1 MPSRAARDE
10 LRFVL
15 GLSLPAFVVNGLG
28 AHLVAGLLGVSSPG
42 AVELVAA
49 SLLGGLAAMAV
60 VLVIAYYGTLATIRT
75 NLDPDTY
82 GIPMVTSTVD
92 LVGAMT
98 LIVAISVLG
107 LT

>member
-1 MPSRAARDE
+1 
-10 LRFVL
+10 
-15 GLSLPAFVVNGLG
+15 
-28 AHLVAGLLGVSSPG
+28 
-42 AVELVAA
+42 
-49 SLLGGLAAMAV
+49 V
-60 VLVIAYYGTLATIRT
+60 VLAIAYYGTLATIRT

-92 LVGAMT
+92 LIGAMT